1 VRLLVE
7 SEQREARGGD
17 RRAEQ
22 RKAEQEFA
30 RASCGPPPDH
40 AERQGKPEREGKWS
54 IVHVLQHLA
63 DSEVVWA
70 WRMRLILAQDR
81 APLTGYDQD
90 LWRDRLRYRDV
101 SMTDA
106 FDQFVTLRRANLRLW
121 QGLSPADL
129 SRVGLHGER
138 GEESLEHMRR
148 LYAAHDLLHLRQLT
162 RIFASLP

>member
-1 VRLLVE
+1 VL
-7 SEQREARGGD
+7 AHD
-17 RRAEQ
+17 RP
-22 RKAEQEFA
+22 
-30 RASCGPPPDH
+30 S
-40 AERQGKPEREGKWS
+40 
-54 IVHVLQHLA
+54 
-63 DSEVVWA
+63 
-70 WRMRLILAQDR
+70 LI
-81 APLTGYDQD
+81 GYDQD